1 MFISLPLWQR
11 PSFTWMDQRLCLW
24 TLPGPSRALDPQFDA
39 AFAARPQHIR
49 PAVEGR
55 SSEGNRSPDKS
66 ATKAEFNAQIFLIHC
81 KNQKGAFQWP
91 FFRSIS
97 SPRRSSGRCRPRSRC
112 RACGTEDG
120 LLGPNRAYRDMFR
133 EAGLD
138 LTYEEG
144 PGNHNWEFW
153 DKYIRHVL
161 DWLPLDEAKAG
172 LSSGNVVK
180 E

>member
-1 MFISLPLWQR
+1 MAILQVNFLSQALFRTVPSSVPLPKIYL
-11 PSFTWMDQRLCLW
+11 
-24 TLPGPSRALDPQFDA
+24 
-39 AFAARPQHIR
+39 
-49 PAVEGR
+49 
-55 SSEGNRSPDKS
+55 
-66 ATKAEFNAQIFLIHC
+66 
-81 KNQKGAFQWP
+81 
-91 FFRSIS
+91 
-97 SPRRSSGRCRPRSRC
+97 
-112 RACGTEDG
+112 ACGTEAG

-153 DKYIRHVL
+153 DEYIRHVL
-161 DWLPLDEAKAG
+161 DWLPLEKAKAG

>member
-1 MFISLPLWQR
+1 MAILQVNFL
-11 PSFTWMDQRLCLW
+11 
-24 TLPGPSRALDPQFDA
+24 SRALF
-39 AFAARPQHIR
+39 RTV
-49 PAVEGR
+49 PASV
-55 SSEGNRSPDKS
+55 PLPK
-66 ATKAEFNAQIFLIHC
+66 IYL
-81 KNQKGAFQWP
+81 
-91 FFRSIS
+91 
-97 SPRRSSGRCRPRSRC
+97 
-112 RACGTEDG
+112 ACGTEDG

-153 DKYIRHVL
+153 DKYIRHIL

>member
-1 MFISLPLWQR
+1 
-11 PSFTWMDQRLCLW
+11 
-24 TLPGPSRALDPQFDA
+24 
-39 AFAARPQHIR
+39 
-49 PAVEGR
+49 
-55 SSEGNRSPDKS
+55 
-66 ATKAEFNAQIFLIHC
+66 
-81 KNQKGAFQWP
+81 
-91 FFRSIS
+91 
-97 SPRRSSGRCRPRSRC
+97 
-112 RACGTEDG
+112 
-120 LLGPNRAYRDMFR
+120 MFR

-161 DWLPLDEAKAG
+161 DWLPLEKAKAG